1 MITILVAAMMIACA
15 AGPLPSEADY
25 KKAVEKLATS
35 QDDPDANT
43 VAGKYLAFV
52 LGDYKAG
59 MECLAKSSDK
69 TLKVLAEHERAPLYA
84 DTPMK
89 QVSMGDEWVTA
100 SKSFAPVS
108 RVFLDRACHW
118 YGLAWPDMK
127 SEPLWGDKLRD
138 KLRKLSLVNLAA
150 PPMKAFVPIKSWT
163 GDGVA
168 KVGTT
173 QAAAHGGVTS
183 VQVTAFKAG
192 RAYCPIGQMVGV
204 KQGVMYKLS
213 CWVLTDGTDQPE
225 SLRVHVQ
232 DAKGG
237 FILIKGAPILPD
249 QPWWHKVEFEFEAGK
264 DAVLASV
271 DIAVTSCIGTVYVD
285 DFSVQTVGGQNLVKN
300 PGFEEK

>member
-1 MITILVAAMMIACA
+1 MILILIFLL

-25 KKAVEKLATS
+25 KKALEKLAVV
-35 QDDPDANT
+35 QDDPDANA

-59 MECLAKSSDK
+59 MDCLAKSPDK
-69 TLKVLAEHERAPLYA
+69 VLRTLAEHERAPLYT
-84 DTPMK
+84 DSPMK
-89 QVSMGDEWVTA
+89 QVSMGDEWVLALKHFPSTG
-100 SKSFAPVS
+100 
-108 RVFLDRACHW
+108 RVFQDRACYW

-127 SEPLWGDKLRD
+127 SEPLWGDKLRE
-138 KLRKLSLVNLAA
+138 KLRKLSFVNQAA
-150 PPMKAFVPIKSWT
+150 SPMKAFVPVKSWT
-163 GDGVA
+163 GDAIA

-173 QAAAHGGVTS
+173 QAAAHGGTTS

-192 RAYCPIGQMVGV
+192 RAYCPIIQAVGV
-204 KQGVMYKLS
+204 KQGVTYKLS
-213 CWVLTDGTDQPE
+213 CWVLCDGTDQPE

-232 DAKGG
+232 DSKGS
-237 FILIKGAPILPD
+237 FILIKGAPILAD

-271 DIAVTSCIGTVYVD
+271 DIAISSSVGSIYVD
-285 DFSVQTVGGQNLVKN
+285 DFSVQAPGGANLVKN

>member
-1 MITILVAAMMIACA
+1 MITILVAAMACA

-25 KKAVEKLATS
+25 KKAVEKLAIA

-69 TLKVLAEHERAPLYA
+69 VLRTLAEHERAPLHA

-100 SKSFAPVS
+100 SKSFAPIS
-108 RVFLDRACHW
+108 RVFMDRACYW

-127 SEPLWGDKLRD
+127 SEPLWGDKLRE
-138 KLRKLSLVNLAA
+138 KLRKLSLVNQAA
-150 PPMKAFVPIKSWT
+150 LPMKAFVPVKGWS
-163 GDGVA
+163 GDAVA
-168 KVGTT
+168 KVGPT

-183 VQVTAFKAG
+183 VQISAFKAG
-192 RAYCPIGQMVGV
+192 RVYCPIGQAVSI
-204 KQGVMYKLS
+204 KQGLTYKLS
-213 CWVLTDGTDQPE
+213 CWVLSDGTDQPE

-232 DAKGG
+232 DSKGG
-237 FILIKGAPILPD
+237 FILIKGAPILAD
-249 QPWWHKVEFEFEAGK
+249 QPWWHKVELDFEAGK

-271 DIAVTSCIGTVYVD
+271 DIAVTSSIGTVYVD
-285 DFSVQTVGGQNLVKN
+285 DFSVQAVGGQNLVKN